1 MDHTVGYGLCQGMAK
16 TQLGKEEWVEAALAA
31 WLSGSLADVAVESL
45 ARTLG
50 VTKGSF
56 YWHFRDREEL
66 VDAVL
71 ATWETRAADD
81 PIRLFETLPPREAL
95 HALFA
100 FLEQNLPLV
109 RGEAAI
115 RANVQSERVGAAVA
129 RVMRKRV
136 AFLERTY
143 AALGASSS
151 QAKQSALLGLAAYLG
166 TVDLMATLPDLLAAE
181 RAFARY
187 VRHAEAVLVDGALK

>member
-1 MDHTVGYGLCQGMAK
+1 MAK

-31 WLSGSLADVAVESL
+31 WLGGSLADVAVESL

-66 VDAVL
+66 IETVL
-71 ATWETRAADD
+71 AAWERRAADD
-81 PIRLFETLPPREAL
+81 PIRLFETLAPREAL
-95 HALFA
+95 HALFG

-115 RANVQSERVGAAVA
+115 RANVPNERVRAAVA

-143 AALGASSS
+143 AALGASPAE
-151 QAKQSALLGLAAYLG
+151 AKQSALLGLAAYLG

-181 RAFARY
+181 RTFSRY
-187 VRHAEAVLVDGALK
+187 VRYAEEVLVDARIK